1 MASGAT
7 LSDRFT
13 AATHKATGKAERTI
27 RAAAQRSEHVA
38 EWIRLAEKPAQLAQ
52 VSKGGRGK
60 EGGLSKASCDLG
72 IDRDDARRATK
83 VAGLSDEAKQ
93 AAHEI

>member
-38 EWIRLAEKPAQLAQ
+38 EWIRLAEKKADESVADTTC
-52 VSKGGRGK
+52 VSNDLRADGRRKGPQHQESGVRA
-60 EGGLSKASCDLG
+60 ASRDLG
-72 IDRDDARRATK
+72 
-83 VAGLSDEAKQ
+83 VN
-93 AAHEI
+93 